1 MARWTVRIQFTNPEG
16 LSRKQ
21 IRQGTI
27 GGSTMYTSSIE
38 NSEAV
43 GQLSGDRICEADCEI

>member
-1 MARWTVRIQFTNPEG
+1 MARWTVRIQFANPEG

-27 GGSTMYTSSIE
+27 GGSAMYTSSIE